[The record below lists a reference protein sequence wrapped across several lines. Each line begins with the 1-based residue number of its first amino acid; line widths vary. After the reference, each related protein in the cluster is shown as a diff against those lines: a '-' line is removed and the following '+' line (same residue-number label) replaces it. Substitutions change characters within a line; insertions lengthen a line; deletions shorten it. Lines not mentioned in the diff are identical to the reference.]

1 MVTFSE
7 MISLCTLIVD
17 IAALNV
23 AIHSKKK

>member
-7 MISLCTLIVD
+7 LISLCTLIVD
-17 IAALNV
+17 IAALIV